1 MSDVIEIQSVSRSSL
16 DQSKICSF
24 NHEVI
29 EGPTPPI
36 IHQEARFIFINRGS
50 GTIKIQNRSYSVQP
64 NTLVC
69 ILPWQISEVT
79 EVTEVWQYYLIIY
92 HLESVNRVLKIFYD
106 EAGAPTPWMDHIEQ
120 HPVRICPEEHVTALS
135 HIFERLRDEIGLEN
149 SVQPT
154 SPMAM
159 HNIMVM
165 NYLVEIIVHTE
176 RMLQPD
182 LSNSRYGAAFDPSD
196 ILRYMYMHCGEKL
209 TLKMLSQLFYYS
221 ESSISNYLTRVTGL
235 SFFDLLNEMRVG
247 KTANFLLYTDFTIE
261 ELAEIMGYVDASHIS
276 KVFAART
283 GNKIGEYRK
292 TYRKVGSICMIE
304 ENRTAYSVVSYIYRN
319 YNQELTARQT
329 ARMFGLSVASLNRIL
344 LYQVEK
350 NFDGFLN
357 FIRVN
362 RASELLLH
370 TNKTIDDIAMEVGY
384 NSTKTLNRH
393 FLKQRLMQPSTFRK
407 QVSLYA
413 DGLTTGVSDAPPFDK
428 STP

>member
-1 MSDVIEIQSVSRSSL
+1 MLDVIQIQSVSRSAL
-16 DQSKICSF
+16 DQSKLCSF

-29 EGPTPPI
+29 EGPTPPL
-36 IHQEARFIFINRGS
+36 IHQEARFLFINRGS
-50 GTIKIQNRSYSVQP
+50 GAIKIQNRSYLVRP
-64 NTLVC
+64 NTLIC
-69 ILPWQISEVT
+69 ILPWQISEVV
-79 EVTEVWQYYLIIY
+79 EVTDVWQYYLIIY

-106 EAGAPTPWMDHIEQ
+106 EAGAPAPWMSHIEQ
-120 HPVRICPEEHVTALS
+120 CPVFACAEEPSAALS
-135 HIFERLRDEIGLEN
+135 HIFEKLRDEIGLEN
-149 SVQPT
+149 SAQPA
-154 SPMAM
+154 SPLAM
-159 HNIMVM
+159 HNVMVM
-165 NYLVEIIVHTE
+165 NYLVEIIVQIE
-176 RMLQPD
+176 RMLCSD
-182 LSNSRYGAAFDPSD
+182 MTACRHSTAVDPSD

-261 ELAEIMGYVDASHIS
+261 ELAEILGYVDASHIS

-292 TYRKVGSICMIE
+292 TYQKVGNICMVE
-304 ENRTAYSVVSYIYRN
+304 ESRTAYSVVSYIYRN
-319 YNQELTARQT
+319 YYQDLTARQT

-357 FIRVN
+357 YIRIN
-362 RASELLLH
+362 RASELLLQ

-384 NSTKTLNRH
+384 NSTKTLSRH
-393 FLKQRLMQPSTFRK
+393 FLKQRLMQPSAFRK
-407 QVSLYA
+407 QVTVRQDIQ
-413 DGLTTGVSDAPPFDK
+413 DGHPAPVK
-428 STP
+428 